1 MTALTAAAL
10 FATHGPGFAA
20 LRLTGRPWTRAHRL
34 VRRTGAGKS
43 LALTAV
49 LMGARGALPPFAGPA
64 LRPAAH
70 AADRA
75 TLILLVPVLLALCPL
90 LVAAQA
96 WTWHTFRHRVTH
108 PSYL

>member
-1 MTALTAAAL
+1 MRN
-10 FATHGPGFAA
+10 PS
-20 LRLTGRPWTRAHRL
+20 PQ
-34 VRRTGAGKS
+34 VRRPS
-43 LALTAV
+43 
-49 LMGARGALPPFAGPA
+49 PPATGPA
-64 LRPAAH
+64 LHPAAR

-75 TLILLVPVLLALCPL
+75 TLTLLLPVLLAFCPL